1 MYRLGVD
8 LGGTNI
14 VVGLV
19 DETMKIVD
27 KVSCKTNLPRAAK
40 SIIEDIARLCN
51 KVVEENRIDAE
62 DVEAVGVGAGR
73 SPCYGKCVT
82 MSLAGL
88 RQRMKMM
95 QELLALLCWGWNSCA
110 QRMRR
115 LAMRV
120 IRRHYVIQ
128 KCTSLF
134 GQALCEGGYFRERW
148 YCYGNLQRG

>member
-19 DETMKIVD
+19 DEIIKIVD

-62 DVEAVGVGAGR
+62 DVEAVGVGVGKKSLLWEMCDDELSRIEAKNENDAGII
-73 SPCYGKCVT
+73 G
-82 MSLAGL
+82 A
-88 RQRMKMM
+88 
-95 QELLALLCWGWNSCA
+95 ALLG
-110 QRMRR
+110 M
-115 LAMRV
+115 
-120 IRRHYVIQ
+120 
-128 KCTSLF
+128 
-134 GQALCEGGYFRERW
+134 E
-148 YCYGNLQRG
+148 